1 MYKIEVNNLLE
12 DSFENISTFDLLEC
26 PSEEQALS
34 YVTQEN
40 ADNYSDIVV
49 QVYCYETG
57 GPELFYEFKYN
68 K

>member
-40 ADNYSDIVV
+40 VDNYSDIVV

-57 GPELFYEFKYN
+57 GPELFYEFNYN
-68 K
+68 R

>member
-12 DSFENISTFDLLEC
+12 DSFENISNFDLLEC

-40 ADNYSDIVV
+40 VDNYSDIVV

-57 GPELFYEFKYN
+57 GPELFYEFNYN
-68 K
+68 R

>member
-12 DSFENISTFDLLEC
+12 DSFENISNFDLLEC

-49 QVYCYETG
+49 QVYC
-57 GPELFYEFKYN
+57 
-68 K
+68 